1 MKNYN
6 QWANEL
12 NVSAYYIKPTP
23 PASGHYFNSSVY
35 CKPKSNIFMKL
46 FRKLLGFIAVLIL
59 MSSCSRYI
67 NAGGGGCGVWMPKK
81 FEKGKVFHTRSHP
94 MYRMGVH

>member
-35 CKPKSNIFMKL
+35 CKPKSNLFMNLIKKL
-46 FRKLLGFIAVLIL
+46 MGFLAVLIL
-59 MSSCSRYI
+59 MSSCARYYTPYKAA
-67 NAGGGGCGVWMPKK
+67 NTGGKTCSKWN
-81 FEKGKVFHTRSHP
+81 RI
-94 MYRMGVH
+94 R